1 MFTAP
6 VKGIYFL
13 TFTTYSWVYEADI
26 GIKLMKNNQ
35 EVLLVWETQDK
46 GDNEDYASNS
56 VVLELEVGDRL
67 YMSLPKG
74 YSVAASI
81 NSNINTFSGFLLY
94 PRSVQ

>member
-1 MFTAP
+1 M
-6 VKGIYFL
+6 